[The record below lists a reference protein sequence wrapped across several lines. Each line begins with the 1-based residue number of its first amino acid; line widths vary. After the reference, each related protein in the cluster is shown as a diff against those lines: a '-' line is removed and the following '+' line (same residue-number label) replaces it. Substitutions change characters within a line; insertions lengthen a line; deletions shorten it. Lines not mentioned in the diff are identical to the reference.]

1 MQVRLFQP
9 SRSKIQSCKTCR
21 WYFNLYNSGLL
32 RSKGLGKQEL
42 ETIYHSPFGGE
53 DKNTFT
59 GLFITKMGG
68 AGIYTTQ
75 DQVVSP
81 AIFSSHKKNASHFIF
96 FVTPVLKYTINNVN
110 SRQSVPGCKRTLRFI
125 FCCLCADDRLAFL
138 YSHLNSLLPYSIL
151 ECLECL
157 CYNYHHQ
164 EPIPPDSKKVLTPD
178 GVVNKQT
185 QTSHY

>member
-1 MQVRLFQP
+1 MKQRFRKTGTRDYLPFTFWGRRQKHIHRAFYYENGRGGYLYHPRSSRFPGDFLQP
-9 SRSKIQSCKTCR
+9 Q
-21 WYFNLYNSGLL
+21 
-32 RSKGLGKQEL
+32 
-42 ETIYHSPFGGE
+42 
-53 DKNTFT
+53 
-59 GLFITKMGG
+59 
-68 AGIYTTQ
+68 
-75 DQVVSP
+75 
-81 AIFSSHKKNASHFIF
+81 KNASHFIF

-110 SRQSVPGCKRTLRFI
+110 SRQSVPGCKPTLRFI
-125 FCCLCADDRLAFL
+125 FCCLRADDRLAFL

-157 CYNYHHQ
+157 CYNYHQQ